1 MLSHFA
7 RAAAFAAAS
16 TTAAALVLACSL
28 PAHAQGTAP
37 WPARPIHFVVGF
49 TAGGPS
55 DVLARALGQ
64 KMAETLGQSV
74 VVDNR
79 PGAGGNTAAEVVAKS
94 PADGYTWL
102 LGNNSILATNA
113 ALYSKLPFDP
123 VRDFA
128 PVGLVATQPNILV
141 VNPNVPA
148 QSVAELIALAKA
160 KPGQLNYASSGAGA
174 AAHLAGQLFKTA
186 ANIDIV
192 HVPYKGAQP
201 ALTDVMAGQVQ
212 MMFATSASVMQYIRA
227 NRLRALGVTS
237 PKRMAELPN
246 LPTMIEAGLPGFE
259 AVTWHG
265 LVVTAGTPQ
274 PVLDRIHAELTRAL
288 NSAEIRGQ
296 FKTLGVD
303 PAPGTPQAFAEYIK
317 AEIPKW
323 TKVVRES
330 GAKID

>member
-1 MLSHFA
+1 MTAHLA
-7 RAAAFAAAS
+7 RAARAF
-16 TTAAALVLACSL
+16 TGALAFTLSLA
-28 PAHAQGTAP
+28 AHAQAQAQA

-64 KMAETLGQSV
+64 KMAETLGQSI

-174 AAHLAGQLFKTA
+174 AAHLAGQLFKTSA
-186 ANIDIV
+186 GIDIV

-201 ALTDVMAGQVQ
+201 ALTDVIAGQVQ

-227 NRLRALGVTS
+227 NRVRALGVTS

-265 LVVTAGTPQ
+265 LVVTAGTP
-274 PVLDRIHAELTRAL
+274 PAVLERIHADLQRAL
-288 NSAEIRGQ
+288 NSAEIRAQ
-296 FKTLGVD
+296 FKSLGVEG
-303 PAPGTPQAFAEYIK
+303 APGSAQAFADYIK
-317 AEIPKW
+317 VEIPKW

-330 GAKID
+330 GARID